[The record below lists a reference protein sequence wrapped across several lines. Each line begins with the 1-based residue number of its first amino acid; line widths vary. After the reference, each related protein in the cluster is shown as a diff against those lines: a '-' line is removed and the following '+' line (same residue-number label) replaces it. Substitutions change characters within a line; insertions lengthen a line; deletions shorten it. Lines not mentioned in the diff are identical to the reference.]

1 MTYEK
6 ILYRKKQIEEGE
18 NMEDEEFV
26 QNCKLRA
33 IGVNPDLF
41 RMRQRINQGK
51 LNEEDIV
58 LLNRLLDFV
67 EKVVKNNLN

>member
-1 MTYEK
+1 
-6 ILYRKKQIEEGE
+6 
-18 NMEDEEFV
+18 MEDEEFV

>member
-1 MTYEK
+1 
-6 ILYRKKQIEEGE
+6 
-18 NMEDEEFV
+18 MEDEEFV

-51 LNEEDIV
+51 LNEKDIV